1 MRLIKLVEKIINR
14 KTWNYDGYRYNLKS
28 IEDTGYYAQIEMD
41 CQLPKKGQSYC
52 IKKLESDFKNIIDI
66 VSSILGVDEINYN
79 VYFFVDGKMSEDL
92 YINPEDS
99 MEIRKYLREEKDIEF
114 YTTIG
119 FIKVKIKCYPSKR
132 APTISSENFLTFYMF
147 YDIIEVTRNNSGINV
162 KEEHFSDFCNSLN
175 EIVIDREFFLDI
187 ADEIYE
193 IINDSLLIGTFDG
206 SVDVL
211 AQMRNIL
218 GRDADLSSNE
228 YILKKEWFNFEPS

>member
-1 MRLIKLVEKIINR
+1 
-14 KTWNYDGYRYNLKS
+14 
-28 IEDTGYYAQIEMD
+28 
-41 CQLPKKGQSYC
+41 
-52 IKKLESDFKNIIDI
+52 
-66 VSSILGVDEINYN
+66 
-79 VYFFVDGKMSEDL
+79 
-92 YINPEDS
+92 
-99 MEIRKYLREEKDIEF
+99 
-114 YTTIG
+114 
-119 FIKVKIKCYPSKR
+119 
-132 APTISSENFLTFYMF
+132 MF

-175 EIVIDREFFLDI
+175 EVVIDREFFLYI